1 MLRVPSRVLGG
12 VEDLGCL
19 VEPGD
24 LPGVVVVDDHRGQ
37 ARRAVADDGDGLSA
51 LDAGGVLAAS

>member
-1 MLRVPSRVLGG
+1 M
-12 VEDLGCL
+12 EDLGCL